1 MSTTALSVL
10 LLVLGIAVG
19 AVLGYA
25 LAVARS
31 ATARAG
37 GRDEA
42 ASLRA
47 EAAQW
52 RARAE
57 ELSERTQL
65 AEERAERDGA
75 VLRALAPVRQQLEQ
89 VGARVE
95 SMERQRAAQH
105 ATLSEQLRAGARSEQ
120 ELRRATA
127 SLEGALRSRSSR
139 GLWGE
144 VELARV
150 LEASGMMRHIDFV
163 EQRSVASVVGRRA
176 GAGSIDDGV
185 RSGTGRSR
193 PDAVIHLPAG
203 GHLALD
209 AKVPL
214 DAYLRA
220 CGVGEEERS
229 AGGAGATGARTG
241 HDAGNVARTGT
252 DEATGAER
260 TTQGAQGEDGAPGA
274 HGGEASS
281 GATGTTRP
289 TEAER
294 TRLLAQHAR
303 ALRGHIDALADRHY
317 DRSLGDSPELV
328 VLFVPAEPILS
339 AALDADPTLMEH
351 ALDRGVALASP
362 ASLLAILR
370 TCATAWARTAVNEDA
385 RELLDLGRTLY
396 ERLGTV
402 AGHLDQLGSA
412 LTRSVTA
419 YNRAVGS
426 VESRLLVTARSF
438 EALGDSLTELHE
450 VDPDA
455 AQVRRLTAPELTA
468 HPLRS

>member
-1 MSTTALSVL
+1 MSTTALPVL
-10 LLVLGIAVG
+10 LLVLGLAVG
-19 AVLGYA
+19 AALGYA

-105 ATLSEQLRAGARSEQ
+105 ATLAEQLRAGARSEQ

-176 GAGSIDDGV
+176 GAGALDDAG
-185 RSGTGRSR
+185 RGAGRSR
-193 PDAVIHLPAG
+193 PDAVIHLPGG

-220 CGVGEEERS
+220 CGVGVE
-229 AGGAGATGARTG
+229 AHGADDSGATAQGTG
-241 HDAGNVARTGT
+241 HDADPGTGPGIEGTTVAQDAR
-252 DEATGAER
+252 GA
-260 TTQGAQGEDGAPGA
+260 APGGARPA
-274 HGGEASS
+274 HGAAGGS
-281 GATGTTRP
+281 ATPAGP
-289 TEAER
+289 AEAER
-294 TRLLAQHAR
+294 ARLLAQHAR
-303 ALRGHIDALADRHY
+303 ALRGHVDALADRHY

-328 VLFVPAEPILS
+328 VLFVPAEPILA
-339 AALDADPTLMEH
+339 AALDADPALMEH

-362 ASLLAILR
+362 ASLLGILR

-438 EALGDSLTELHE
+438 EALGDSLPELHE

-455 AQVRRLTAPELTA
+455 AQVRRLTAPELTD

>member
-1 MSTTALSVL
+1 MSSATLPVL
-10 LLVLGIAVG
+10 LLVLGLAVG

-57 ELSERTQL
+57 ELAERTQL

-150 LEASGMMRHIDFV
+150 LEVSGMMRHIDFV
-163 EQRSVASVVGRRA
+163 EQRSVASVVGGRA
-176 GAGSIDDGV
+176 GAGSTGSAEDAG
-185 RSGTGRSR
+185 RGGPGRSR
-193 PDAVIHLPAG
+193 PDAVIHLPGG

-220 CGVGEEERS
+220 CGVDEARYDSGD
-229 AGGAGATGARTG
+229 AGTTPRGAGRTAEPDARVGRDDSTGASRPRG
-241 HDAGNVARTGT
+241 AAP
-252 DEATGAER
+252 DEQHA
-260 TTQGAQGEDGAPGA
+260 APGT
-274 HGGEASS
+274 SS
-281 GATGTTRP
+281 DAATAPGP

-294 TRLLAQHAR
+294 ARLLAQHAR
-303 ALRGHIDALADRHY
+303 ALRGHVDALADRHY

-328 VLFVPAEPILS
+328 ILFVPAEPILS

-351 ALDRGVALASP
+351 ALDRGVALTSP
-362 ASLLAILR
+362 ASLLGVLR

-438 EALGDSLTELHE
+438 ETLGDSLPELHE

-455 AQVRRLTAPELTA
+455 AQVRRLTAPELTD